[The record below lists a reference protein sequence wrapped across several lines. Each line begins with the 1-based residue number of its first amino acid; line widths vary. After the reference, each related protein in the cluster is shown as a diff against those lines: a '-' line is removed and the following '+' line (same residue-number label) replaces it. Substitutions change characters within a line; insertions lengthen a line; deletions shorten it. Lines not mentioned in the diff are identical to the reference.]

1 MSAFSAIDWICAA
14 LLLASL
20 LLGAWRGLVYE
31 LMALSGWV
39 AAFLVA
45 RWSADVVGQWLPM
58 GESSEPLR
66 YAAAFML
73 VFIAVAFGW
82 GMLATLARR
91 ATRALGA
98 RPVDRVFG
106 AAFGLLRG
114 LLVLLVLAALVRA
127 TPLREE
133 PWWQQSVSAQWLEM
147 ALGQLQPLL
156 PEELGK
162 HLSA

>member
-1 MSAFSAIDWICAA
+1 MAAVDWICLAV
-14 LLLASL
+14 LLASL

-31 LMALSGWV
+31 VLAVAGWV
-39 AAFLVA
+39 IAFLAA

-66 YAAAFML
+66 YAAAFVL
-73 VFIAVAFGW
+73 VFIGVAFLC

-91 ATRALGA
+91 ATRSLGA

-106 AAFGLLRG
+106 GAFGVLRG
-114 LLVLLVLAALVRA
+114 LLVLLVAAALLRA
-127 TPLREE
+127 TPLRDEA
-133 PWWQQSVSAQWLEM
+133 WWRQSVSAQWLEM
-147 ALGQLQPLL
+147 TLAQLQPLL
-156 PEELGK
+156 PDELGK